1 MEAVATEATVRSELH
16 LEIRE
21 YLNRMFTE
29 QTVEGDN
36 GPNRIFPDSLTP
48 ERGAVL
54 SAVCRAIRPR
64 ATLEVGMA
72 WGVSTLLI
80 LEALAESGVPA
91 APHVVMDPGQSAL
104 YHNAARLSLK
114 RLGLENFVEFYEA
127 PSDLVLP
134 SLLASGRQF
143 DFAFIDGDHHFDT
156 AFNDFRF
163 ANQLLVPGGTILFDD
178 TWCDGVYL
186 VSRFA
191 ETNFGYKPVNIACP
205 MPMFHGRAALW
216 AVRKPLEP
224 VERGSWDAPIKP
236 FFDDLIP
243 TPPVLGA
250 VPELLDNMAGECL
263 ATRIVMKGGHDGLVE
278 AAADRV
284 RETVRQIDEVVRVA
298 ETFAA
303 RATPETA
310 AETHRLLDSVT
321 RAFASAQEHRDP
333 SQLERAAA
341 ALERLKTIFSHSTA
355 PDVIASQ
362 SAA

>member
-1 MEAVATEATVRSELH
+1 MEAMAAEATVRSELH

-36 GPNRIFPDSLTP
+36 GPNRIFPASLTP

-54 SAVCRAIRPR
+54 SAVCRAIKPR

-80 LEALAESGVPA
+80 LEALAESDVPA
-91 APHVVMDPGQSAL
+91 APHVVMDLAQSTF

-114 RLGLENFVEFYEA
+114 KLGLENYVEFYEA
-127 PSDLVLP
+127 PSELVLP
-134 SLLASGRQF
+134 HLLAGGRQF
-143 DFAFIDGDHHFDT
+143 DFAFIDGDHHFDS

-163 ANQLLVPGGTILFDD
+163 AHLLLVPGGTILFDD
-178 TWCDGVYL
+178 AWGDSVYL
-186 VSRFA
+186 VSRYA
-191 ETNFGYKPVNIACP
+191 EVNFGYQPVEIACP
-205 MPMFHGRAALW
+205 MPRYHERAALW
-216 AVRKPLEP
+216 AVQKPLQP
-224 VERGSWDAPIKP
+224 VERGSWEAPIKP
-236 FFDDLIP
+236 FFNELIP
-243 TPPVLGA
+243 RFPGV
-250 VPELLDNMAGECL
+250 VPELLDNMVGECR
-263 ATRIVMKGGHDGLVE
+263 ATRIVMKGGHEGLVE

-303 RATPETA
+303 LAVPETA
-310 AETHRLLDSVT
+310 AETHRLLDSIT
-321 RAFASAQEHRDP
+321 RAFASAHEHRDP

-341 ALERLKTIFSHSTA
+341 ALEKLKAIFSLSTA
-355 PDVIASQ
+355 PDAIARQ